1 MYSRPALRTTK
12 ETQVPGEASP
22 KQQERVSPTG
32 NQVRASPTKQDRNS
46 PLQAKDESD
55 YENVPIP
62 RTYSVK
68 TERNES
74 VNLLKDEVKSRRAAL
89 LLQVDS
95 MLTKARI
102 VFRQAEVIGSLFRQ
116 FGREGLHYEIIRCTR
131 RALTTERYRVSH

>member
-1 MYSRPALRTTK
+1 MYSRPALTTTK
-12 ETQVPGEASP
+12 ETQVPGRASP
-22 KQQERVSPTG
+22 KRYERASPTG
-32 NQVRASPTKQDRNS
+32 NQDRSSPRKQDRNT
-46 PLQAKDESD
+46 PVQVKDESD

-68 TERNES
+68 KWRNES

-102 VFRQAEVIGSLFRQ
+102 VFRQAEVIGTLLDN
-116 FGREGLHYEIIRCTR
+116 FGMKFYTAKWLVATGELI
-131 RALTTERYRVSH
+131 TTEMYRMSH